1 MRWIADRH
9 KAKTGQAAW
18 SGWFAAV
25 KHPDT
30 DNGAVLKA
38 A

>member
-18 SGWFAAV
+18 GGWFAAV
-25 KHPDT
+25 KPPDT